1 MKVKSIILCLMM
13 ATISFAGCI
22 GGDGTVITEDGD
34 PVTPGELSDDWPT
47 YYVATAND
55 LPTCD
60 ANILGRLYYVEADT
74 NFQAC
79 TSSGWTVIQLGG
91 ATSTPSLTMNHPP
104 LISAEIWAGDDDTL
118 TDDGDGTYTLHTY
131 LDWNVSDSDGSIA
144 SLGVDTDNDGN
155 IDLPLSSNVG
165 ALTQEVVQIDS
176 TYANGSIPVPLE
188 AGNTFF
194 RPPDFLDEGCALIWS
209 KRITVIAVDD
219 LGAIASK
226 QVILNDYISS
236 ILRYDVVSQQGVS
249 TAYGISAADLAWIS
263 SATCMTSSS
272 SSSSTNNEYMAED
285 HPSATTA
292 GMTDNLLRVSFVF
305 WQDDLEWQDL
315 TITLFDEEQGSSYN
329 CTPTGLNCAI
339 GEETSDSVWAGGEVL
354 SISEGGSTDICAA
367 AGAGGSE
374 GNSCELKILI
384 WYKGTQLEGTTS
396 IVAVA

>member
-1 MKVKSIILCLMM
+1 MKAKSIILCLMM

-144 SLGVDTDNDGN
+144 SLGVDTDNDGT

-194 RPPDFLDEGCALIWS
+194 RTPDFLDEGCALIWS

-263 SATCMTSSS
+263 SATCMAAPNSYT
-272 SSSSTNNEYMAED
+272 TNEYKAED
-285 HPSATTA
+285 HPSATTS
-292 GMTDNLLRVSFVF
+292 G
-305 WQDDLEWQDL
+305 
-315 TITLFDEEQGSSYN
+315 
-329 CTPTGLNCAI
+329 
-339 GEETSDSVWAGGEVL
+339 
-354 SISEGGSTDICAA
+354 
-367 AGAGGSE
+367 
-374 GNSCELKILI
+374 
-384 WYKGTQLEGTTS
+384 
-396 IVAVA
+396 